1 MNGTDD
7 AERMTAF
14 LTAAASRPAAL
25 LIEGEPGI
33 GRTTAWLAGAEQA
46 RLAGFQVL
54 SARAG
59 RDERERAFGVAS
71 QLIGEVEP
79 DLLVA
84 LPTMQRRAAEHT
96 LRGRGGD
103 HRDHDRRA
111 VVAAFT
117 AIVNALAE
125 ASPVLIAVDDAQWL
139 DDATRD
145 LLAFAGRR
153 LRGPV
158 GVLLTE
164 RTTADG
170 AASWLALGSPDAVT
184 RMRVSP
190 MEPSRLQRLIADRVG
205 RPFPRATMVRIA
217 ETSGGNPF
225 YALELASTA
234 GVPGLAPAALTPA
247 LGELVR
253 LRVGHFD
260 DEVGRVLLAAAC
272 LQDPTVDVMAS
283 MTSTSVDRLVG
294 LLEKP
299 ETQGVVTIEGNRV
312 RFTHPVLAHG
322 VHSQAD
328 PGLRRD
334 MHRMLADLATT
345 QEERVRHL
353 ALSADGPDP
362 ETLRALDE
370 AADAVDGR
378 GDPTTAAELV
388 EMAIGLGGDTAAR
401 RLAGARFQL
410 FAGDLDRSR
419 ALAEAA
425 VAALPP
431 GAARASARLLVAA
444 TLMCRGEFEP
454 AALVLQRAMADAGK
468 QPKPLLRAHLS
479 SAMVQSSLGNA
490 DVAQRH
496 SLQAITH
503 AERLGDPH
511 LISQSLAVHV
521 VLRTRRGLG
530 LDRPT
535 LDRAIALEDR
545 DVPTP
550 APFSASAVDA
560 LAPAWLGRLGESA
573 SKLRSVLAQSTGRG
587 GEPDVQWLQFHAAM
601 VDVWLGRYADAA
613 RKAEEMR
620 TRAEQ
625 LGGVHVRVLAAVP
638 AALAAAY
645 TGREQDARREIEDA
659 LADSAVPGGQR
670 RTTWPPMVL
679 GFLEVSLGNHM
690 QALGVLA
697 PLLARWQ
704 RGEDTDI
711 AIHFVVPDAVEAMV
725 AVDALDE
732 ADALV
737 EHLERNGA
745 RLEHPWLLATG
756 ARSRGMVLAARGDLA
771 GAERA
776 ALRAMAAH
784 EQHTAPFE
792 RARTQLLLGQ
802 LQNRLRRRQAARTT
816 IEAALAAFDE
826 LGTPVWT
833 ARAAAELARI
843 HLLRGQGP
851 DLTASEQRVAELA
864 AAGMSNKDIAAT
876 LFISPK
882 TVESN
887 LGRSYRKLGVRTRVE
902 LARRLHDEQPGSGR
916 ATDGDD

>member
-7 AERMTAF
+7 AARMTAF
-14 LTAAASRPAAL
+14 LTAAASRPAGL

-33 GRTTAWLAGAEQA
+33 GRTTTWLAGAEQA
-46 RLAGFQVL
+46 RRAGFRVL
-54 SARAG
+54 SARAV
-59 RDERERAFGVAS
+59 RDEQQRPFGVAS
-71 QLIGEVEP
+71 QLIGDVEP
-79 DLLVA
+79 EVLLA
-84 LPTMQRRAAEHT
+84 LPTLQRQAAEQT
-96 LRGRGGD
+96 LWGRGGD
-103 HRDHDRRA
+103 DRGHDRRA

-125 ASPVLIAVDDAQWL
+125 ATPVLIAIDDVQWI

-164 RTTADG
+164 RATADG
-170 AASWLALGSPDAVT
+170 AASWLVLDSPDAVT
-184 RMRVSP
+184 RLRVSP
-190 MEPSRLQRLIADRVG
+190 MEPSRLQRLITDRLG

-225 YALELASTA
+225 YALELASIA
-234 GVPGLAPAALTPA
+234 GVSGPAPAALTPA
-247 LGELVR
+247 LAELVR

-272 LQDPTVDVMAS
+272 QQDPTVDVLAA
-283 MTSTSVDRLVG
+283 MTSTSVDRIVA
-294 LLEKP
+294 LLEEP
-299 ETQGVVTIEGNRV
+299 ETQGVVSIEGNRV
-312 RFTHPVLAHG
+312 RFTHPVLSHG
-322 VHSQAD
+322 VHSQA
-328 PGLRRD
+328 PPELRRE
-334 MHRMLADLATT
+334 MHRALADLATT
-345 QEERVRHL
+345 QEQRARHL
-353 ALSADGPDP
+353 ALAADGADPD
-362 ETLRALDE
+362 TLGALDE
-370 AADAVDGR
+370 AADAVDRG

-388 EMAIGLGGDTAAR
+388 EMAIGLGGDTPAR
-401 RLAGARFQL
+401 RLAGARFHL
-410 FAGDLDRSR
+410 SAGDLDRSR

-425 VAALPP
+425 VAGLAP
-431 GAARASARLLVAA
+431 GGARVGARLLVAA
-444 TLMCRGEFEP
+444 TLMCRGEFET
-454 AALVLQRAMADAGK
+454 AATVLQHAMADAGE
-468 QPKPLLRAHLS
+468 QTKPLLHTHLS
-479 SAMVQSSLGNA
+479 SAMVQSSLGND

-521 VLRTRRGLG
+521 ALRTRRGLG
-530 LDRPT
+530 LDRHT

-560 LAPAWLGRLGESA
+560 VAPAWLGRLGESE
-573 SKLRSVLAQSTGRG
+573 SKLRSLLAQSATRG
-587 GEPDVQWLQFHAAM
+587 SEPDVQWLQFHAAM

-613 RKAEEMR
+613 RLAEEMR
-620 TRAEQ
+620 TRAAQ
-625 LGGVHVRVLAAVP
+625 LGGMHVRVLAAVP

-645 TGREQDARREIEDA
+645 TGREQDARREIAEA
-659 LADSAVPGGQR
+659 LAESALPDGR
-670 RTTWPPMVL
+670 WRTTWPPVVL
-679 GFLEVSLGNHM
+679 GFLEVSLGNYE
-690 QALGVLA
+690 QGLGVLR
-697 PLLARWQ
+697 PLLSHWQ
-704 RGEDTDI
+704 HAEDSDMTM
-711 AIHFVVPDAVEAMV
+711 HFVIPDAIEAMV
-725 AVDALDE
+725 ALDDLDE
-732 ADALV
+732 ADALA
-737 EHLERNGA
+737 ELMERDGA
-745 RLEHPWLLATG
+745 RLRHPWLLATA
-756 ARSRGMVLAARGDLA
+756 ARCRSMVLAARGDLA

-784 EQHTAPFE
+784 EGDTVPFE
-792 RARTQLLLGQ
+792 RARTQLLLAE
-802 LQNRLRRRQAARTT
+802 LQRRLRRRQAARTT
-816 IEAALAAFDE
+816 IEGALATFDA
-826 LGTPVWT
+826 LGTPAWS
-833 ARAAAELARI
+833 ARASAELARI
-843 HLLRGQGP
+843 QVLRGQEP

-864 AAGMSNKDIAAT
+864 AAGMSNKDIAAA

-902 LARRLHDEQPGSGR
+902 LARRLQADQPRPDR